1 MACFTSP
8 HLRSRS
14 SCTASRRVTRPG
26 RALTPR
32 PGTACWASPGFCGFW
47 PWWCGRHVVAACGRL
62 FPTGTIA
69 AHFRPWTGSRR
80 LGGLTGGIFRRRL
93 RRPCG
98 EGPRR
103 MTIGGRRLTLWRR
116 HPGSTGP
123 RGRCWHSGRD
133 GAMILV
139 RIRDEVICQL
149 RERVQDAA
157 DLTADWLQ
165 GDLFALPVFLRLL
178 EDLGYATAAL
188 RQDLEDGFDMLGEV
202 RQAPLEAAG
211 RRAVRQPV
219 PPGNSPGE
227 GGMAGISWFPPRPAE
242 RLPPVGGQA
251 PRPLRH
257 VPSLCRRDHTVVPT
271 SPCASGRRPASGTS
285 TGRRTPSQINGPTSA
300 PLGPLRPLRCSPAAS
315 RSSGWPSTTTSPAS
329 SPYNEGLWA
338 RSTAS
343 YPPFGAWRRTGL
355 GANVSDAISQAPRAA
370 QT

>member
-1 MACFTSP
+1 M
-8 HLRSRS
+8 
-14 SCTASRRVTRPG
+14 
-26 RALTPR
+26 
-32 PGTACWASPGFCGFW
+32 
-47 PWWCGRHVVAACGRL
+47 VAACGRL

-93 RRPCG
+93 GRPCG

-103 MTIGGRRLTLWRR
+103 MTIGGRRLPRPPFGGATPAQPALEGVLAFRPRWR
-116 HPGSTGP
+116 H
-123 RGRCWHSGRD
+123 D
-133 GAMILV
+133 LV

-149 RERVQDAA
+149 RERVEDAA

-227 GGMAGISWFPPRPAE
+227 GGWLASPGFRHDLQNAYRQWAVKHPGHCGTF
-242 RLPPVGGQA
+242 LPSAVV
-251 PRPLRH
+251 PLRH
-257 VPSLCRRDHTVVPT
+257 VLRGGGQRLELQQGG
-271 SPCASGRRPASGTS
+271 GRRPK
-285 TGRRTPSQINGPTSA
+285 
-300 PLGPLRPLRCSPAAS
+300 
-315 RSSGWPSTTTSPAS
+315 
-329 SPYNEGLWA
+329 
-338 RSTAS
+338 
-343 YPPFGAWRRTGL
+343 
-355 GANVSDAISQAPRAA
+355 
-370 QT
+370 